1 MELRME
7 HGRPSDLEGRSPREI
22 RVYDHLD
29 SLGIA
34 YRRVDHPPVHT
45 MEDCEAADAVL
56 GATLCKNLVLC
67 NRQETAFYL
76 LLMPS
81 DKPFKTKDLSAQ
93 IGSARLSFASAERME
108 ELLGVTP
115 GCASVMGL
123 LQDTA
128 EAVQLLIDRD
138 LCEAEMF
145 GCHPCVNTVSVAFST
160 ADLLERLLP
169 SLHHTPIYVN
179 L

>member
-1 MELRME
+1 MELRVE
-7 HGRPSDLEGRSPREI
+7 NGRPADLAGRSPRET

-29 SLGIA
+29 AIGVA

-45 MEDCEAADAVL
+45 MEDCAAADAVL

-108 ELLGVTP
+108 TLLSVTP

-123 LQDTA
+123 LHDTA
-128 EAVQLLIDRD
+128 CAVQLLIDRD
-138 LCEAEMF
+138 LCAAAQF
-145 GCHPCVNTVSVAFST
+145 GCHPCVNTTSIAFST
-160 ADLLERLLP
+160 ADFLEKLLP
-169 SLHHTPIYVN
+169 SLGHTPIYVD